1 MARVWKKE
9 RPKHVWFCYD
19 EEDMDIGQW
28 KYIEYEHV
36 PAYCLYCKHQGQVI
50 KVWTVRVMDEEFL
63 QRKEL
68 ESGRKDMSN
77 EGKHSGACDQK

>member
-50 KVWTVRVMDEEFL
+50 KV
-63 QRKEL
+63 
-68 ESGRKDMSN
+68 
-77 EGKHSGACDQK
+77 